1 MIDPKQ
7 SHKTAAD
14 DMINQAITTG
24 KVNKGK
30 ALKKAGYSPSV
41 QSNPKLVTES
51 KGFKLYMEE
60 CGITEINLAKMLATD
75 LEMKP
80 GERLGEMKLAL
91 EMMGVKENTL
101 NVNLKQGDQDMDT
114 MKALINSMK
123 PDEEDEGSS
132 EE

>member
-1 MIDPKQ
+1 MIEPKVQ
-7 SHKTAAD
+7 HKTAAD